1 MKNVM
6 IAGLV
11 VLMAGALSFAGPS
24 KKARKNWDR
33 TSLNGAPNKA
43 QVERAMDKL
52 EYRNGAKITKGF
64 NVGQGGGKVTF
75 VPAAL
80 RGNLDEKETV
90 ERGVVLGKLV
100 IEDAES
106 EELEPGNYIVYARKT
121 NRDEMWR
128 VFYLEKGEP
137 VSQAGTVKL
146 RGKEDET
153 PDFEEGRMLKFWRLE
168 FSW

>member
-1 MKNVM
+1 MKHVM

-11 VLMAGALSFAGPS
+11 VLMATLAFAGPS
-24 KKARKNWDR
+24 KKARKKWDK
-33 TSLNGAPNKA
+33 TSMNGAPNKA

-52 EYRNGAKITKGF
+52 EYRNGAKVTKGF
-64 NVGQGGGKVTF
+64 NVGNGGGRVTF

-80 RGNLDEKETV
+80 RGKLDDKETV

-100 IEDAES
+100 VEDAES
-106 EELEPGNYIVYARKT
+106 EELEPGQYIVYARKT
-121 NRDEMWR
+121 ERDDMWR

-137 VSQAGTVKL
+137 VTQAGTVKL